1 MTRILSEL
9 LSVQQPQFR
18 LQLGALERA
27 SGHKN
32 QDIKLS
38 VDVVQQARQKLRQL
52 GLDGQDTTPEELYH
66 ALKQRTT
73 DDDKRLEKALRLRAG
88 SHVNAEA
95 NLIDGLVHALR
106 AETQD
111 HSTFMVKPVAVKR
124 LLKLHAPK
132 RLQKMLRYR
141 SLDGMLRA
149 ESPALLVAAALSLE
163 SQSWAKA
170 WREGY
175 KKLKPADFETKSPQ
189 ILSPTDKR
197 WQQVAEQITQN
208 KAHTVLGLPEL
219 GAVALLPMPKNKPAG
234 MVLATAALAVHELN
248 AIAAAGN
255 YLKAA
260 QVHGD
265 FANRVE
271 SVSLGRV
278 QLNNALMEQALPWHV
293 VQQYFARGQQAVNED
308 IFGPYVQAADF
319 YWHDACAVLSKWA
332 PSLAFWENTDYLSF
346 MHQGKI
352 VSLNLLDS
360 AINACNQLEYQ
371 ARQFSN
377 AQSALWNELAL
388 RYLNHDNLEQAV
400 ADALQP
406 AKLTLQEEVAI
417 V

>member
-1 MTRILSEL
+1 MTRILSDL
-9 LSVQQPQFR
+9 LQAPQMQFR
-18 LQLGALERA
+18 LRMSGLEKA
-27 SGHKN
+27 GGHQN

-52 GLDGQDTTPEELYH
+52 GLDSQDTTPEELYQ
-66 ALKQRTT
+66 ALKQRAS

-95 NLIDGLVHALR
+95 NLMDGLVHALT
-106 AETQD
+106 AESAD
-111 HSTFMVKPVAVKR
+111 SKTFMVKPVAVKR
-124 LLKLHAPK
+124 LLKKQPPK
-132 RLQKMLRYR
+132 KLQKMLKYR

-149 ESPALLVAAALSLE
+149 ESPAALVAAALSVE
-163 SQSWAKA
+163 SQSWAKI
-170 WREGY
+170 WREKY
-175 KKLKPADFETKSPQ
+175 KQLRPADFETKSPQ
-189 ILSPTDKR
+189 ILSPTDKK
-197 WQQVAEQITQN
+197 WQPITDHIMHD

-219 GAVALLPMPKNKPAG
+219 GAVILLPMPKHKPAG

-265 FANRVE
+265 FAQRVQ
-271 SVSLGRV
+271 SVALGRV

-293 VQQYFARGQQAVNED
+293 VQQYFARTKQSVNED

-332 PSLAFWENTDYLSF
+332 PSLAFWENSDYLSF

-388 RYLNHDNLEQAV
+388 RYLNHENLEQAV
-400 ADALQP
+400 ADVLQP
-406 AKLTLQEEVAI
+406 QKLAVEEAAI
-417 V
+417 A